1 MYSNIKKI
9 MTGSITIPLDSDNE
23 ELLYFIGLLQNLIAI
38 NTQKELVWTN
48 RKIKHKKTVE
58 EIIKEIEDDIQDEI
72 HSITNSNI
80 EIQNLEIKRAEL
92 GKKHPK
98 IIKNLNEEVKTK
110 EVKTKEVKAKKVR
123 NVKKKKDE
131 IDLELE
137 FLEEE
142 L

>member
-1 MYSNIKKI
+1 

-38 NTQKELVWTN
+38 NTEKELVWTN
-48 RKIKHKKTVE
+48 RNKQIKRKKTVE

-92 GKKHPK
+92 EKKHPK

-110 EVKTKEVKAKKVR
+110 EVKAKKVR
-123 NVKKKKDE
+123 NAKKKKDE
-131 IDLELE
+131 IDLE

>member
-1 MYSNIKKI
+1 

-48 RKIKHKKTVE
+48 RNKQIKHKKTVE
-58 EIIKEIEDDIQDEI
+58 EIIKEIDDDIQDEI